1 MCTAGMVHA
10 LLAPNELRW
19 AQGPPTLPPG
29 VTVAVLEGDPRE
41 AGAFTMRLTFPAGTR
56 VEPHFHAGVEHA
68 TVLSGLVSWG
78 IGEAF
83 AVERLRRMPAG
94 SFILIPAGLPH
105 YGIVEEDTVIQAHGI
120 GPWQTTYVSQG
131 ASTP

>member
-1 MCTAGMVHA
+1 MCTAGLVHA
-10 LLAPNELRW
+10 MLAPDEMQW
-19 AQGPPTLPPG
+19 TKGPPTLPAG
-29 VTVAVLEGDPRE
+29 VTVVVLEGDPRE

-68 TVLSGLVSWG
+68 TVLSGAVSWG
-78 IGEAF
+78 IGETFTA
-83 AVERLRRMPAG
+83 ESLRRMPPG

-120 GPWQTTYVSQG
+120 GPWQTTYVTPG
-131 ASTP
+131 A